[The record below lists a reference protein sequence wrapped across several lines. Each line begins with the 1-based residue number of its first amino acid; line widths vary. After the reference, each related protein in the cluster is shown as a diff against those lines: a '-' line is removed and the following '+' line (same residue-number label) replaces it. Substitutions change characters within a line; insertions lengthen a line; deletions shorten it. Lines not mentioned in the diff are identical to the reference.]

1 MRILTEYGFI
11 SIFGVLFTS
20 TTQIVSC
27 IMFRVDLNEMFIL
40 CGSFYRTDSEKS
52 TADYVDE
59 TIQDIS
65 ILSMMSWNSPFGY
78 VEIRYFGDTS
88 SM

>member
-27 IMFRVDLNEMFIL
+27 IMFRIDLNDMFIL

-52 TADYVDE
+52 TADHVDE
-59 TIQDIS
+59 TIQDIA
-65 ILSMMSWNSPFGY
+65 ILSMENIPSQNIDHFSRLLYLW
-78 VEIRYFGDTS
+78 
-88 SM
+88 